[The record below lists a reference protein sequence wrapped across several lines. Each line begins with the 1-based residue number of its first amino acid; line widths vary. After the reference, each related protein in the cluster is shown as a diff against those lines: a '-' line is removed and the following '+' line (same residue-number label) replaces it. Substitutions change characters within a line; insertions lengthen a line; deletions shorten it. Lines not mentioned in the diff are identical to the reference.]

1 MKSVDNEAI
10 AAVLEDVASLM
21 ELNGENP
28 FRSRTYANAA
38 REIEMLE
45 EPVVDLAERDAL
57 EEVKGIGKTLAKE
70 LSELVKTGRIP
81 RYEKLLN
88 EVPEGLVEM
97 REIPGLGTKRL
108 RTIYESL
115 GVSDIDVLAKACA
128 SGAVEEL
135 KGFGKKS
142 AQTISEGIEYLQ
154 AHRGRY
160 LVSTA
165 RAEAAGLLDALRS
178 CEAVM
183 RVGVAGSIR
192 RCTET
197 TKDVDLVAS
206 ASDSDAAADAF
217 VGAPTVEAVT
227 SRGNTKVAVRLKSGL
242 NADLRIVEDDVFANA
257 LHHFTGSK
265 DHNTEMRR
273 RAKARA
279 LKLNEYGL
287 FDGERRIS
295 CPTEEDVYAALDLA
309 YIPPELREG
318 RGEIERAEAGPI
330 PPLVEMGD
338 LRGTLHVHTKFSDGR
353 STIEAMATAARDLGH
368 SYIGICDHSKA
379 AAYAGG
385 LDEDRVRSQW
395 EEIEAVQAKVDGIRI
410 LRGIEV
416 DIMADGSLD
425 FDDAF
430 LSEFEVVVA
439 SVHSIFGMDQEA
451 ATARVVRAVQS
462 PYVDILGHPTG
473 RLLLSR
479 DGYPL
484 DIPRVIEEAAKG
496 RTAIEINAHPR
507 RLELDWRH
515 LGLAKERGVKIAIN
529 TDAHVVGGLND
540 LAYGVG
546 IARKGGMQAEDVLNA
561 LEVDAFLAWRCGAA

>member
-1 MKSVDNEAI
+1 MDNEAI

-45 EPVVDLAERDAL
+45 EPVVDIAERDAL

-88 EVPEGLVEM
+88 EVPEGLLEM
-97 REIPGLGTKRL
+97 REIPGLGAKRL

-142 AQTISEGIEYLQ
+142 AKTISEGIEYLQ

-165 RAEAAGLLDALRS
+165 RAEAAVLLDALRS
-178 CEAVM
+178 CEAVV

-217 VGAPTVEAVT
+217 VGAPTVEAVI
-227 SRGNTKVAVRLKSGL
+227 SKGDTKVAVRLKSGL

-257 LHHFTGSK
+257 MHHFTGSK

-338 LRGTLHVHTKFSDGR
+338 LRGTLHVHTQFSDGR

-368 SYIGICDHSKA
+368 SYIGICDHSRA

-385 LDEDRVRSQW
+385 LDEDRVRAQW
-395 EEIEAVQAKVDGIRI
+395 EEIDVAQAKVGGIRI

-425 FDDAF
+425 FEDAF

-439 SVHSIFGMDQEA
+439 SVHSIFGMDREA
-451 ATARVVRAVQS
+451 ATARIVRAVQS

-484 DIPRVIEEAAKG
+484 DIPRVIEGAAKG

-507 RLELDWRH
+507 RLELDWCH
-515 LGLAKERGVKIAIN
+515 LSLAKERGVKIAIN
-529 TDAHVVGGLND
+529 TDAHGVEGLND

-546 IARKGGMQAEDVLNA
+546 IARKGGVQAEDVLNA
-561 LEVDAFLAWRCGAA
+561 LKVDAFLAWRSGAA